1 MQRIVYTNKMGMP
14 MSIVGKIVKKQSKTI
29 TIALAENDMLM
40 TIDRKSVESIQ
51 EAKKE
56 INGEDCRSLPAMTAL
71 SKK

>member
-1 MQRIVYTNKMGMP
+1 ME
-14 MSIVGKIVKKQSKTI
+14 IVGKIVKRQSKTI

-56 INGEDCRSLPAMTAL
+56 INGETVNN
-71 SKK
+71 

>member
-56 INGEDCRSLPAMTAL
+56 INGEAVNN
-71 SKK
+71 